1 MSTGR
6 TRTQTTHT
14 TMERRELARL
24 IRQRKLTDKQ
34 EQVLRMRYGVS
45 EPHKARLQFRGEAVE
60 ETRIKLAMMER
71 EFMVELRADTAGE
84 PELDSRKAR
93 IIEKL
98 RTL

>member
-1 MSTGR
+1 MGR
-6 TRTQTTHT
+6 TRTQTTQT

-45 EPHKARLQFRGEAVE
+45 EPHKARLQFRGEGVE

-71 EFMVELRADTAGE
+71 EFLGELRSETVADSEADG
-84 PELDSRKAR
+84 RKAR